1 MKVVFHIDELEKWEE
16 STKNVKNLVK
26 IAPEIDT
33 VILVNG
39 IAINGFLEEKHLSF
53 IKMSGVHFHACDNA
67 LHANN
72 ITKEQLPENVVIV
85 PAGVLDLIEL
95 QSVGYAYIKP

>member
-16 STKNVKNLVK
+16 TTKNVKNLVK

-33 VILVNG
+33 VILLNG

-53 IKMSGVHFHACDNA
+53 ISVIFESRLVYSPNNTYIPTIIINNKIICPDTSFPMSIIPSNK
-67 LHANN
+67 
-72 ITKEQLPENVVIV
+72 I
-85 PAGVLDLIEL
+85 
-95 QSVGYAYIKP
+95 

>member
-16 STKNVKNLVK
+16 TTKNVKNLVK

-33 VILVNG
+33 VILLNG

-53 IKMSGVHFHACDNA
+53 IKRFLKADS
-67 LHANN
+67 
-72 ITKEQLPENVVIV
+72 
-85 PAGVLDLIEL
+85 
-95 QSVGYAYIKP
+95 YIAQTTHIFRR